1 MKKLFLAI
9 AVLFLFAGCAQP
21 FKIVSTEDKFS
32 DSTKPYGFIGKN
44 NRLSTKSSQGGTHI
58 DNKGV
63 YLNPYVFRDRQ
74 TDKVVRVGFYVNHLN
89 FEIKDGFRPIEDII
103 FLTDKNDRV
112 VLKVQHTDS
121 DFDVYGWNSIS
132 MDFNT
137 SYTESGYGSLPLQ
150 EFKKLVDASWIEV
163 KIVGGKLSQT
173 YEKNKIEKS
182 FLSNLKEFYTTK
194 VQ

>member
-1 MKKLFLAI
+1 MNKIVSVLAVMLI
-9 AVLFLFAGCAQP
+9 FIGCAQP

-58 DNKGV
+58 DSKGV

-74 TDKVVRVGFYVNHLN
+74 TDKVLRVGFYVNHLN
-89 FEIKDGFRPIEDII
+89 FEIKDGFRPIRKII
-103 FLTDKNDRV
+103 FLTHKNERV
-112 VLKVQHTDS
+112 ILKVQQSDS
-121 DFDVYGWNSIS
+121 DFNIYSWNSIS

-137 SYTESGYGSLPLQ
+137 SYTERGYGSLPLQ
-150 EFKKLVDASWIEV
+150 DFKKLVDANWIEV

-182 FLSNLKEFYTTK
+182 FLSNLKEFYSTK